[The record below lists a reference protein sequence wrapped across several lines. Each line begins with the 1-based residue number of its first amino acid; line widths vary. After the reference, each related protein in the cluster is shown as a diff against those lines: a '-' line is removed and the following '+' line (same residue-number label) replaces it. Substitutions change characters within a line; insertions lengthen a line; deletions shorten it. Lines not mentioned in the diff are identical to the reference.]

1 MSRKWYSLVMVL
13 AVMVVQM
20 IVTES
25 QANASALTAAEI
37 VPSQVSIVEVKPLN
51 PIGLQVTFTEPIP
64 EEDVVLDVAKK
75 NFQFSH
81 GLEIRNIPQL
91 KTGSK
96 AVYIVPTTVQKPGT
110 VYTLSYKGQ
119 EPVSF
124 NANTKKIPLRSVK
137 QVAYDTFELV
147 SSLEDGVTDYQNI
160 VQIHAGKRGGLDFI
174 VDDNNAAGG
183 RVYEVIPSLREA
195 TVTITP
201 DKGSPITAKYV
212 LFTQATDGRQA
223 PKFRLPEGESLK
235 PGVKYTVTSDWAAI
249 QNPTFK
255 AKKIK
260 PLSIVDVQALD
271 DANLTVTFKKDP
283 MDELFVGR
291 RLKLIGADGS
301 TIKAQYKTQSRKGAM
316 TTFELLDG
324 AKLKPGVSYRVTPLG
339 LWAKI
344 KPNYTLKYN

>member
-1 MSRKWYSLVMVL
+1 MSRKWYSLVIVL
-13 AVMVVQM
+13 AVMIGQM
-20 IVTES
+20 IGIGT
-25 QANASALTAAEI
+25 QTKATAFAAEEI
-37 VPSQVSIVEVKPLN
+37 VPSQESIVEVKPLN
-51 PIGLQVTFTEPIP
+51 PIGIQVTFSEPIP
-64 EEDVVLDVAKK
+64 ESDVVLDMAKK

-81 GLEIRNIPQL
+81 GLVIRNIPQL

-96 AVYIVPTTVQKPGT
+96 ATYIVPTTVQKPGI
-110 VYTLSYKGQ
+110 VYTLSYKG
-119 EPVSF
+119 EAPVSF

-137 QVAYDTFELV
+137 QVASDTFELV
-147 SSLEDGVTDYQNI
+147 SSLQDGVTDYQNI

-183 RVYEVIPSLREA
+183 RTYEVIPSLRDA

-201 DKGSPITAKYV
+201 DKGSPMTANYV

-235 PGVKYTVTSDWAAI
+235 PGMKYTVTSEWATI
-249 QNPTFK
+249 HNPTFK

-260 PLSIVDVQALD
+260 PLAIVDVQAVD
-271 DANLTVTFKKDP
+271 DTNLTVTFKKDP

-291 RLKLIGADGS
+291 RLKLMGADGS
-301 TIKAQYKTQSRKGAM
+301 VVKAQYKTQSRKGAS

-324 AKLKPGVSYRVTPLG
+324 AKLKPGVSYRVAQIG
-339 LWAKI
+339 QWAKI
-344 KPNYTLKYN
+344 KPNYTLRYN